1 MILLCFNSFL
11 SKLQTFDQD
20 LTQLLTEAIETEAS
34 EPDIKIDKNEETSDE
49 RYRQLLKRYEHIKD
63 VSDVKDTKTSSFV
76 VINSENEVKK
86 LYFDI
91 SL

>member
-1 MILLCFNSFL
+1 M
-11 SKLQTFDQD
+11 
-20 LTQLLTEAIETEAS
+20 TEAIETEAS
-34 EPDIKIDKNEETSDE
+34 EPDIKIDKDEETSDE
-49 RYRQLLKRYEHIKD
+49 RYRQLLKRYEFIKD
-63 VSDVKDTKTSSFV
+63 VSDGKDTKSSSFV